1 MDIRVATADDRDGV
15 TGLWE
20 TAGLTRPWNP
30 PDMDFARALAGPSST
45 ILVGFDEDEL
55 VATAMVGDDGHR
67 GWIYY
72 VAVPERRRSEGLG
85 VEIVRAAESWL
96 RERGCPKVELMV
108 RDDNVEVVGFYEAL
122 GYVPDAVRV
131 LGRRL

>member
-1 MDIRVATADDRDGV
+1 MEIRLATGADRAAV
-15 TGLWE
+15 TGLWAA
-20 TAGLTRPWNP
+20 AGLTRPWNP
-30 PDMDFARALAGPSST
+30 PDADFARALAGPSST
-45 ILVGFDEDEL
+45 ILVGLDDGEL

-72 VAVPERRRSEGLG
+72 VAVPAARRSEGHG
-85 VEIVRAAESWL
+85 VEIVRAAEDWL
-96 RERGCPKVELMV
+96 RQRGCPKVELMV
-108 RDDNVEVVGFYEAL
+108 RDDNAEVAGFYEAL